1 MDVCVYVSVRICVYV
16 GVRMLSVYVFAALF
30 VIFFS
35 HWRALLVSYFMF
47 LLWHH
52 QFSTV
57 AISGH
62 YRQWLPQI
70 TLFRFWIIITRYFY
84 SEYKV
89 RQKLETK
96 IFRQNDENILVRR
109 CMLNIPLAFLAL
121 PCSMFILL
129 ECQAIRCFFCITLF
143 DITDIMMEIHH
154 LFIV

>member
-1 MDVCVYVSVRICVYV
+1 MRPAPAKSTSLSGLDVEDNDITHLCVCLCVCICVYV

-62 YRQWLPQI
+62 YR
-70 TLFRFWIIITRYFY
+70 
-84 SEYKV
+84 
-89 RQKLETK
+89 
-96 IFRQNDENILVRR
+96 
-109 CMLNIPLAFLAL
+109 
-121 PCSMFILL
+121 
-129 ECQAIRCFFCITLF
+129 
-143 DITDIMMEIHH
+143 
-154 LFIV
+154 